1 MKVIGLTGGIA
12 SGKSTV
18 CQELK
23 SRFGF
28 PVIDA
33 DKTAHD
39 VMRKDTPA
47 YSQVVKEFGPSV
59 LTSEGEIDR
68 NKLGEI
74 VFVDSNKRR
83 KLNSIMHPH
92 IAYAIARQL
101 FSHWWANHPLVIL
114 DAPLL
119 YETGLNRA
127 TRAVIVV
134 FCETEQQVERLMK
147 RNSLQEDD
155 ARRRVAAQMPMELK
169 VKRAD
174 YVIDNTGEWSDTSE
188 NVSRVVKSIRTNH
201 NSVNALLDAVL
212 VPAGLLLLASYHAW
226 LVTQIKRRPLAT
238 VLGVAHTNR
247 RTWVQCVMKESNAT
261 NGMLAVQS
269 LRNSIMAC
277 VLLASTSATGAVA
290 IATILTSI
298 RLDNLQETL
307 SSMTIGSA
315 SSDLLLLKV
324 FCIFLCFL
332 FAFLCHTQAI
342 RFLSHVN
349 FLITIPIDSETSP
362 GLSISYSGSLKEAY
376 ARTSSLRSSL
386 VSCSH
391 RICSS
396 TAIAHSTATVG
407 VEMTDLHFSP
417 AAVTPGS
424 FTGAARAAAARQVKT
439 RRGDNYALA
448 FFAAAA
454 VSSATPRPS
463 RMDAAWPCT
472 KSKRAQSLNELSLWP
487 MAASHLIQAFTKRQR
502 NQEAGAITSVV
513 HKEVDICIKSEMLL
527 QSSRDF
533 FNVITTDREG
543 AKYHEQSY
551 PSRFPLIPNL
561 APPSATDIKQA
572 AGPHGLHH
580 LSSSEKHHVPLTADW
595 GRVLPLAGTAVDDGR
610 RLQPV
615 RGGTELGLGLSLP
628 EPEPDS
634 SRPVPSSECNHH
646 QQQRKRQRLVFE
658 QPPVEPPPLGGGNGV
673 LPAVT
678 ADRFQPDA
686 TALLPA
692 AVSPAVAAQKDIAS
706 LMLGC
711 LHSDSLNSTLL
722 QRLRPQ
728 GPEPPGI
735 GTRRLEVRLGFPNL
749 RDSVS
754 REVEIGVRRTPA
766 PDAAVIGK
774 EFCEASTRICSS
786 FANFREPSSARE
798 AWLVERLREAQEW
811 AESESRRVANL
822 ERQVTL
828 MLREMGEAQRLV
840 AGLSRKNAELQG
852 EMAQL
857 MLAHMVVGLAEAG
870 AGGLELGNRVEG
882 GGEAGGMEEGRGDS
896 EEVIQPSSR
905 QT

>member
-1 MKVIGLTGGIA
+1 
-12 SGKSTV
+12 
-18 CQELK
+18 
-23 SRFGF
+23 
-28 PVIDA
+28 
-33 DKTAHD
+33 
-39 VMRKDTPA
+39 
-47 YSQVVKEFGPSV
+47 
-59 LTSEGEIDR
+59 
-68 NKLGEI
+68 
-74 VFVDSNKRR
+74 
-83 KLNSIMHPH
+83 
-92 IAYAIARQL
+92 
-101 FSHWWANHPLVIL
+101 
-114 DAPLL
+114 
-119 YETGLNRA
+119 
-127 TRAVIVV
+127 
-134 FCETEQQVERLMK
+134 
-147 RNSLQEDD
+147 
-155 ARRRVAAQMPMELK
+155 
-169 VKRAD
+169 
-174 YVIDNTGEWSDTSE
+174 
-188 NVSRVVKSIRTNH
+188 
-201 NSVNALLDAVL
+201 
-212 VPAGLLLLASYHAW
+212 
-226 LVTQIKRRPLAT
+226 
-238 VLGVAHTNR
+238 
-247 RTWVQCVMKESNAT
+247 
-261 NGMLAVQS
+261 
-269 LRNSIMAC
+269 
-277 VLLASTSATGAVA
+277 
-290 IATILTSI
+290 
-298 RLDNLQETL
+298 
-307 SSMTIGSA
+307 
-315 SSDLLLLKV
+315 
-324 FCIFLCFL
+324 
-332 FAFLCHTQAI
+332 
-342 RFLSHVN
+342 
-349 FLITIPIDSETSP
+349 
-362 GLSISYSGSLKEAY
+362 
-376 ARTSSLRSSL
+376 
-386 VSCSH
+386 
-391 RICSS
+391 
-396 TAIAHSTATVG
+396 
-407 VEMTDLHFSP
+407 
-417 AAVTPGS
+417 
-424 FTGAARAAAARQVKT
+424 
-439 RRGDNYALA
+439 
-448 FFAAAA
+448 
-454 VSSATPRPS
+454 
-463 RMDAAWPCT
+463 
-472 KSKRAQSLNELSLWP
+472 